1 MTCQIKQ
8 GVDFFIQQKEL
19 QFVNLLNLQY
29 QREASAVYFYHHYR
43 NLVVASLRN
52 SVADP
57 DPGSGAFFDPLF
69 RNRSFFRISDPGS
82 QIHIFESL
90 LTIFLVKSSIIL

>member
-1 MTCQIKQ
+1 MTCQIKHS
-8 GVDFFIQQKEL
+8 VDFFIQQKEL

-57 DPGSGAFFDPLF
+57 DPGIRCLFDPVI
-69 RNRSFFRISDPGS
+69 RNRVFPDTGSRISDPKP
-82 QIHIFESL
+82 
-90 LTIFLVKSSIIL
+90 IFLRA